1 MVKSKMTAEKKL
13 INISFGNCYEKPLPK
28 EDDELFFVLVGID
41 LAKNSCK
48 FAKRV
53 MDTQTFSLQS
63 ELEKRRNEQKIKML
77 SECYQNFM
85 EYVCEVKGFPKKDRA
100 ELYGNWYRMMI
111 KKYEENQKVWYK
123 RIKEETYYVLAVN
136 DKKKKK
142 MGI

>member
-1 MVKSKMTAEKKL
+1 
-13 INISFGNCYEKPLPK
+13 
-28 EDDELFFVLVGID
+28 
-41 LAKNSCK
+41 
-48 FAKRV
+48 
-53 MDTQTFSLQS
+53 
-63 ELEKRRNEQKIKML
+63 ML

-136 DKKKKK
+136 DMQMQK